1 MLNLI
6 SPVGPHGYDA
16 EQPVPDHARRSYE
29 VSLCGAR
36 FCGAAGIGL
45 RGRPISSPT
54 KAGGNAGHNVPSPKP
69 IVTQHILVIGDS
81 LTQGS
86 PESTV
91 TWPALVWPT
100 LAASVGIV
108 DPVIAGE
115 GASGYVHPGNAGSTF
130 GERATM
136 YVNPKDEL
144 VVFFGSSNDSVASAS
159 VLASAAH
166 VAFANTKAAAPAAKL
181 LVIGPVATN
190 PTPGPGL
197 ARIPGILRSE
207 ALAVGAVF
215 VDPIA
220 EGWLATD
227 PELIGS
233 DRVHPNDAGQ
243 KYLAEQIGPL
253 MRNALQTSGGG

>member
-1 MLNLI
+1 MLSSQCRTMLGGAMKYFFA
-6 SPVGPHGYDA
+6 VL
-16 EQPVPDHARRSYE
+16 
-29 VSLCGAR
+29 VSAVLLVSGCEEAPPPPPPKP
-36 FCGAAGIGL
+36 AATVATTPATML
-45 RGRPISSPT
+45 
-54 KAGGNAGHNVPSPKP
+54 PSPKP
-69 IVTQHILVIGDS
+69 IVTHHILVIGDS

-115 GASGYVHPGNAGSTF
+115 SASGYVHPGNAGSTF